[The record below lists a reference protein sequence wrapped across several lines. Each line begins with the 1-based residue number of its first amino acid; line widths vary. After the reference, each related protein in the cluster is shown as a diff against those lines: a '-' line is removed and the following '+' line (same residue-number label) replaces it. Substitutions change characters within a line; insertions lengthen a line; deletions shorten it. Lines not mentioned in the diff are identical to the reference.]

1 MFNNETLQKIL
12 LNYLYRSAAHPS
24 PDELNILAENT
35 SRLSNLFTR
44 DRANFRT
51 EYLKDKNL
59 RKAYILYFLPSNL
72 YKVHIPLRE
81 LSLHPANIF
90 MTDRLR
96 ILDLGSGPGTAILGI
111 SEYFHQSGYKPFLD
125 FYAIDNI
132 SENLRDAEALF
143 NLFRNECSVEGSIKT
158 FKSCIEKVKN
168 LPVGPFDIIILSN
181 ILSEVAH
188 NEPDRIAKRG
198 AIVKRFIEDFLNDSG
213 SCIVIEPA
221 LRNTSRE
228 MLEVRDKLLKEGFHI
243 YSPCL
248 INKDCPALENPKDWC
263 HEDIPWNPPEL
274 IKSIDALTGLRKD
287 SIKYSYL
294 VIRKDTLS
302 LTDIHGEHSF
312 RVVSEPLISKGK
324 IEFYVCG
331 SIGRRLIV
339 RLDKNRSGLNK
350 AFEGMKRGNI
360 VILKGFINE
369 GNRLKVSIETDIQ
382 ILKRHCLN

>member
-1 MFNNETLQKIL
+1 MFNNGTLQKIL
-12 LNYLYRSAAHPS
+12 LNYLYRSAAQPS
-24 PDELNILAENT
+24 PEELNTLAENT

-44 DRANFRT
+44 DRANLRT

-59 RKAYILYFLPSNL
+59 RRAYILYFLPSNR
-72 YKVHIPLRE
+72 YKIHIPLRE

-96 ILDLGSGPGTAILGI
+96 ILDLGAGPGTAILGI
-111 SEYFHQSGYKPFLD
+111 SEFFHQSGHKPFLD

-132 SENLRDAEALF
+132 SENLRDAEGLF
-143 NLFRNECSVEGSIKT
+143 NLFKNECSIEGSIKT

-168 LPVGPFDIIILSN
+168 LPAGPFDIIILSN

-188 NEPDRIAKRG
+188 NEPERIAKRT
-198 AIVKRFIEDFLNDSG
+198 AILKRFMEDFLNDSG

-221 LRNTSRE
+221 LRETSRE

-248 INKDCPALENPKDWC
+248 INKDCPVLENPKDWC

-287 SIKYSYL
+287 SVKFSYL

-302 LTDIHGEHSF
+302 LTDIHGEHSV

-331 SIGRRLIV
+331 SMGRRLIV
-339 RLDKNRSGLNK
+339 RLDKDRSGLNK
-350 AFEGMKRGNI
+350 AFEEMKRGDI

-369 GNRLKVSIETDIQ
+369 ENRLKVIIETD
-382 ILKRHCLN
+382 LFPP